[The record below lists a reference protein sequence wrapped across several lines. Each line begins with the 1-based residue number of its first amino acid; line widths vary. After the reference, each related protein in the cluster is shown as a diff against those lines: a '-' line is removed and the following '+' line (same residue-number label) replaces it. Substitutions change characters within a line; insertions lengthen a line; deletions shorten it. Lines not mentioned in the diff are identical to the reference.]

1 MSKYIV
7 EDCIINIM
15 QKYIIENIIYD
26 RVEKQEKLMFVH
38 KLTNNAK

>member
-1 MSKYIV
+1 
-7 EDCIINIM
+7 M

-38 KLTNNAK
+38 MLTNNAK